1 MLMSK
6 DENEQLEETSANA
19 HYFSILPSAEI
30 SAFVKIQQHYLQTML
45 INYNNG
51 QVVCI

>member
-1 MLMSK
+1 MSK

-19 HYFSILPSAEI
+19 RYFSILRSAEI
-30 SAFVKIQQHYLQTML
+30 SAFVKTQQHYLQTML
-45 INYNNG
+45 NCYNNG